1 MSLKHLGT
9 INMLIVEDDAFNIQL
24 IRSLL
29 AKISDTNIISTDDGL
44 EALKVLEFGD
54 TKIDMVL
61 LDLHLPGK
69 SGKEVLSFIRK
80 NEKLND
86 LPVLIISVDGMD
98 EVELRRMGAN
108 DFILK
113 PFDIDEFAAK
123 ISANIKEKK

>member
-1 MSLKHLGT
+1 MSLKDLGK
-9 INMLIVEDDAFNIQL
+9 INILIVEDDAFNIQL

-29 AKISDTNIISTDDGL
+29 AKISDANIIATDDGL
-44 EALKVLEFGD
+44 EALKILEFGEE
-54 TKIDMVL
+54 KIDMVL

-69 SGKEVLSFIRK
+69 SGRDVLTFIRK
-80 NEKLND
+80 NEKLDN

-98 EVELRRMGAN
+98 EVELRKMGAN

-123 ISANIKEKK
+123 ISTNLKDTK

>member
-44 EALKVLEFGD
+44 EALKILEFGD
-54 TKIDMVL
+54 EKIDMVL
-61 LDLHLPGK
+61 LDLHLPGQN
-69 SGKEVLSFIRK
+69 GKDILSVIRK
-80 NEKLND
+80 NEKFDD
-86 LPVLIISVDGMD
+86 LPVLIISVDGID
-98 EVELRRMGAN
+98 EVELRNMGAN

-123 ISANIKEKK
+123 ISFNLKDKK